1 MNQKTWNKYI
11 LPEDDILIDYAMG
24 LYLRPSLKWSEV
36 DVIHVPINLRNT
48 HWVLGVVH
56 LRSRRIYIYDSLKS
70 INKPNRLK
78 TLITPITMLLP
89 RILSATKYYGEN
101 GDPKGERVWDIER
114 LNSFPQQTKDGDCGM
129 FLFKFAEY
137 LMHNHPM
144 DTLTGERMDW
154 FREKMVVELFF
165 HKELPM

>member
-24 LYLRPSLKWSEV
+24 LYPKPSLKWFEV
-36 DVIHVPINLRNT
+36 DVIYVPINLSNT

-78 TLITPITMLLP
+78 TLVTPIAKLLP
-89 RILSATKYYGEN
+89 RITTKYYGEN

-114 LNSFPQQTKDGDCGM
+114 LNNIPQQTKEIPDAQPSNGYTNRRTNG
-129 FLFKFAEY
+129 L
-137 LMHNHPM
+137 
-144 DTLTGERMDW
+144 
-154 FREKMVVELFF
+154 
-165 HKELPM
+165 

>member
-24 LYLRPSLKWSEV
+24 RYHRPSLKWSEV
-36 DVIHVPINLRNT
+36 DVIYVPINLRNT

-78 TLITPITMLLP
+78 TLCYK
-89 RILSATKYYGEN
+89 ILWGN
-101 GDPKGERVWDIER
+101 GDPKGERAWDIER
-114 LNSFPQQTKDGDCGM
+114 LNNIPQQTKEIPNAQPSNGYTNRKVNG
-129 FLFKFAEY
+129 L
-137 LMHNHPM
+137 
-144 DTLTGERMDW
+144 
-154 FREKMVVELFF
+154 VS
-165 HKELPM
+165 